1 MVMIDMS
8 VDKQS
13 ENIASNFKV
22 QLDKLNESIKKLKK
36 YYDDVT
42 IAWNDDYGKSY
53 LTKVKTYID
62 ELNKIYSGL
71 TIEYKCMSNLFNSFE
86 TVDKEIQNIINRT
99 TGI

>member
-1 MVMIDMS
+1 MIIRRMEQKDCFS
-8 VDKQS
+8 V
-13 ENIASNFKV
+13 AHV
-22 QLDKLNESIKKLKK
+22 
-36 YYDDVT
+36 VT